1 MCEGLQPFRK
11 GRKPLA
17 RVGCGELGSVPSSG
31 SPGAPST
38 AGGSIPVQPWVL
50 PWGRTWSPRASA
62 LSHAALCSAVVRGGP
77 GARAQLV
84 SQLCHRSVSQDESES
99 LWAEPS
105 PCGVTALPLP
115 ALPPSGVLGAGAS
128 PPVGHPERPG
138 LAPASPGV
146 PRRCTAGGRGWEGL
160 SSPVPEH
167 SGRNELNQPKSTL
180 GSGA

>member
-1 MCEGLQPFRK
+1 MNERGFLKCKMCEGLQPFRK

-17 RVGCGELGSVPSSG
+17 RVGCGEPGSVPSSG

-38 AGGSIPVQPWVL
+38 AGGSIPTRPWVL

-62 LSHAALCSAVVRGGP
+62 LSHAALCSTVVRGGP

-99 LWAEPS
+99 LWAEAS

-115 ALPPSGVLGAGAS
+115 ALPPSGCLEQAHPHPWDTQSGPATLLPAQGSPAGAR
-128 PPVGHPERPG
+128 PV
-138 LAPASPGV
+138 
-146 PRRCTAGGRGWEGL
+146 AGGGRDPAPLFL
-160 SSPVPEH
+160 SAAGEMS
-167 SGRNELNQPKSTL
+167 
-180 GSGA
+180 